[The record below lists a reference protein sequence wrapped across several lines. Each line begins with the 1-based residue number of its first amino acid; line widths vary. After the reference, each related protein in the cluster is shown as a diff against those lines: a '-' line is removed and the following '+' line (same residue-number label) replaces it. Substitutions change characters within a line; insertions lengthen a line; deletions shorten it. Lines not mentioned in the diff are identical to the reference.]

1 MDEVGGAIERVD
13 DPHMICIGVAVG
25 FARLFGQDAVVGV
38 GSEQGFDDGVFAG
51 QVDFGYKIID
61 LFLRNSNSLH
71 VQGGAVDDGA
81 CGACS
86 LDGYVEHG
94 VEIGRHE
101 FLRTKQCSPVRC
113 QRRMAH
119 FPMKLANRQGLS
131 AQFGHFEA
139 LRTGTMSPMRTRFIL
154 IETSHPGNVGAAAR
168 ALKVM
173 GFDEMV
179 LVAPRYNNVLR
190 KEETI
195 QRASGANDVLDKTR
209 IVDTLEEALD
219 GISHLCATAMTPRD
233 FGPPTRS
240 PREHFEMLLSRAQAQ
255 SATSFSKTKEPI
267 SSIGFLFGSERFGMK
282 NEDVYKCHVALSI
295 PTNPQFGSLNLA
307 AALQLVAYEWRLAL
321 GGFPVASLVTES
333 SLADAEQVSG
343 MLGHFEKALVE
354 IGFLDPAA
362 PKKLMPRLNQLFN
375 RANLTPEEIH
385 ILRGVAKAMIE
396 TAQAKR

>member
-1 MDEVGGAIERVD
+1 MNLDSSALHE
-13 DPHMICIGVAVG
+13 GV
-25 FARLFGQDAVVGV
+25 FGQFQA
-38 GSEQGFDDGVFAG
+38 AG
-51 QVDFGYKIID
+51 
-61 LFLRNSNSLH
+61 
-71 VQGGAVDDGA
+71 
-81 CGACS
+81 
-86 LDGYVEHG
+86 
-94 VEIGRHE
+94 
-101 FLRTKQCSPVRC
+101 
-113 QRRMAH
+113 
-119 FPMKLANRQGLS
+119 
-131 AQFGHFEA
+131 
-139 LRTGTMSPMRTRFIL
+139 TGTMLPMRTRFIL

-179 LVAPRYNNVLR
+179 LVAPRYANVLR

-195 QRASGANDVLDKTR
+195 QRASGAIDVLDKTR

-240 PREHFEMLLSRAQAQ
+240 PRAHFDLLLGHSLTQ
-255 SATSFSKTKEPI
+255 SASEATKAAEPVT
-267 SSIGFLFGSERFGMK
+267 SIGFLFGSERFGMK

-295 PTNPQFGSLNLA
+295 PTNPDFGSLNLA

-321 GGFPVASLVTES
+321 GGFSVSPNLTES
-333 SLADAEQVSG
+333 LTADAAQVAGLLSH
-343 MLGHFEKALVE
+343 LEKALIE
-354 IGFLDPAA
+354 IGFLDPEA